1 MSSIIQQFLTGR
13 HQCDVVDG
21 SSCSYVDVISGLC
34 QGSDLGP
41 LSLVLY
47 IVDMFESISNILV
60 GYADDATLAICK
72 KPSDKASLSD
82 ALL

>member
-13 HQCDVVDG
+13 HQCDVDD
-21 SSCSYVDVISGLC
+21 SSCSNVDVISGLC
-34 QGSDLGP
+34 QGSVLGP
-41 LSLVLY
+41 LSFVLY

-60 GYADDATLAICK
+60 GYADDATLVSICK

-82 ALL
+82 TLL